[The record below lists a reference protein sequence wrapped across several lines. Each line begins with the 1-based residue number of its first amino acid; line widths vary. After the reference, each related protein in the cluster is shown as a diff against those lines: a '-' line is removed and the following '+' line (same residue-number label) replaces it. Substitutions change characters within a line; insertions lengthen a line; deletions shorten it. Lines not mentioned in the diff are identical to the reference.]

1 MIEVVKVR
9 AVLEQIAHAKDPA
22 GLIRELVLE
31 SGGTW
36 IDTATVDMAYLFEV
50 NLHGVRGFGLGA
62 SAAIDN
68 WIANAEAAVVSDEL
82 PRLITR
88 VPSSHTGNTS

>member
-1 MIEVVKVR
+1 MIEVDKAR
-9 AVLEQIAHAKDPA
+9 AVLKQIAHAKDPA

-36 IDTATVDMAYLFEV
+36 INATTVNMACLFEV

-68 WIANAEAAVVSDEL
+68 WIANAEAAVASTHNA
-82 PRLITR
+82 RI
-88 VPSSHTGNTS
+88 

>member
-1 MIEVVKVR
+1 MIEVDKAR

-36 IDTATVDMAYLFEV
+36 IDTATVDMEFLFEV

-62 SAAIDN
+62 STAIDN
-68 WIANAEAAVVSDEL
+68 WIANAEAVVARDE
-82 PRLITR
+82 
-88 VPSSHTGNTS
+88 VSSTHNARI